1 MNPPRINRQHLPFT
15 LDAGLSARAAIGLI
29 VLATDNTI
37 EHEWRQ
43 IFRLPGVALYQSRLM
58 NSAEIVPETLREME
72 RDIGP
77 ATDLIRPGRTPDV
90 IAFGCT
96 SGAMVIGEEA
106 VFTRIRSVLPDARC
120 TTPITAARHAMEALG
135 VRRIALLTPYV
146 DEINQWMRRYIT
158 AWGVEIPVM
167 GSFNN
172 ENDQEVARFDTGSVE
187 AAILALGAEPDVDA
201 VFVSCT
207 SVRVVE
213 QVEALEQRLGK
224 PVTSSNHAMAWHALR
239 LAGIEDRLPGFGRL
253 FRL

>member
-15 LDAGLSARAAIGLI
+15 LDDGLSARAAIGLI

-37 EHEWRQ
+37 EYEWRQ
-43 IFRLPGVALYQSRLM
+43 IFRLPGVALHQSRLM

-90 IAFGCT
+90 VAFGCT
-96 SGAMVIGEEA
+96 SGSMVIGEEA
-106 VFTRIRSVLPDARC
+106 VFARIHSVLPDARC
-120 TTPITAARHAMEALG
+120 TTPITAARHALAALG
-135 VRRIALLTPYV
+135 ARRIALLTPYV

-158 AWGVEIPVM
+158 DWGVEIPVM

-172 ENDQEVARFDTGSVE
+172 ENDQEVARFDADSVSS
-187 AAILALGAEPDVDA
+187 AILALGAEPDVDA

-207 SVRVVE
+207 SVRVVD

-224 PVTSSNHAMAWHALR
+224 PVVSSNHAMAWHALR
-239 LAGIEDRLPGFGRL
+239 LAGIDDKLPGFGRL